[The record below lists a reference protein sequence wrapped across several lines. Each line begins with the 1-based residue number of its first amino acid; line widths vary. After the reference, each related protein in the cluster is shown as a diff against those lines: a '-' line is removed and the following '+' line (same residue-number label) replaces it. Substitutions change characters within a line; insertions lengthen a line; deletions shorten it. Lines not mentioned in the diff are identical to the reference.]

1 MSFNQK
7 IYDVLG
13 FLFRENKRSR
23 KTSRAGWEGRQGDS
37 EDGGLRGL
45 WWRGQEWPGERDGG
59 SQEEA
64 KEKDCD
70 WLKFMPGL
78 QKKDLIG

>member
-1 MSFNQK
+1 M
-7 IYDVLG
+7 
-13 FLFRENKRSR
+13 FRENKRSR

-45 WWRGQEWPGERDGG
+45 WWRGQEWPGERNGG

-70 WLKFMPGL
+70 WLNFRPGL